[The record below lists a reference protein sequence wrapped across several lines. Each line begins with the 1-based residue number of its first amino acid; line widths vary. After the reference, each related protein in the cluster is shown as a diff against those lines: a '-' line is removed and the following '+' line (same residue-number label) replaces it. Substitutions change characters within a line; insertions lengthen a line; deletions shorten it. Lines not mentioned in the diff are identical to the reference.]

1 MVPPE
6 LPQSLNI
13 EFILKNP
20 GLHIFLLVLFII
32 LFLFSAFI
40 SKAEAIYSSV
50 NIIRIRNFLEEKKK
64 GAKKAVYISEK
75 YDTTLTTLLIVN
87 IFLKIALVAIAGY
100 FFYNLIENIL
110 LALLLLLLLITT
122 VMIVFTEIIPRAKGQ
137 IAPEIKALKYSGFLY
152 LIIKILS
159 PITYLYVKLRKA
171 IMKKNDVPEN
181 PKVTEEELESII
193 DVMETEG
200 VFEENDAEMIQNAI
214 GLSETTVYDIMT
226 PRVDVVAIEISTPI
240 EEIKKIFFDYQFSR
254 MPVYREDKDK
264 IVGILSEKDF
274 FTALLQG
281 ENVKIED
288 ILSEPY
294 YVSKTTKVNDLIKE
308 MQRLKKHFAIVV
320 DDYGGTSGI
329 VTMED
334 ALEEIVGEIYDEFD
348 DVQEE
353 NLVKISEGK
362 YRVKPEMD
370 LDELFET
377 LELGNPPESEF
388 SSVGGFVYGLCEG
401 MPYEGLVVSYQQH
414 VEIIND
420 EEEKETTY
428 TLRFTVS
435 KVVNRRIKDLLLEIT
450 ENNEE

>member
-348 DVQEE
+348 DVEEE